1 MSATQRAL
9 LIEVLRALRG
19 IETLIK
25 KALDENKED

>member
-25 KALDENKED
+25 RVLDESKE